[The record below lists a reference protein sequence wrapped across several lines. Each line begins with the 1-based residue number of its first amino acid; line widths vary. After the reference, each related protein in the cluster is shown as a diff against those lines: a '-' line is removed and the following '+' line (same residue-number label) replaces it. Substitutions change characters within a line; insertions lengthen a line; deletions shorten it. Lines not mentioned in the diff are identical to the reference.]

1 MLVFQSFPWTRGP
14 CCSVGLSADRC
25 SSRGLL
31 PALGLTGS
39 GEAEPGGFLHLTTFH
54 SPKYPHSPRFGG
66 GNHRA
71 SPGCCPASKETGRSG
86 VQAFLKWPFLFSAAR
101 GSWVGPISAPT
112 DRVTHLPP
120 QILHPKFGTAGT
132 GRGKH
137 VKDPE
142 VKSYRER
149 LHPGR

>member
-1 MLVFQSFPWTRGP
+1 MWSLLQRWIICRQMLFPRFAACSGADGFWGSRARWFSAFNHISFAKIPPLPKVWWRKPQSFPWMLSCFQGNQQEW
-14 CCSVGLSADRC
+14 CSGTPETAFPLLCSKRELGWRLSHQC
-25 SSRGLL
+25 
-31 PALGLTGS
+31 
-39 GEAEPGGFLHLTTFH
+39 
-54 SPKYPHSPRFGG
+54 PH
-66 GNHRA
+66 
-71 SPGCCPASKETGRSG
+71 RSC
-86 VQAFLKWPFLFSAAR
+86 
-101 GSWVGPISAPT
+101 
-112 DRVTHLPP
+112 HLPP